1 MMFRPIGASR
11 DNLPDLTRIEQLVR
25 DIYRINPREIVLV
38 SEDAGAKPGYP
49 ARETNI
55 VFWKSGDRFRLRV
68 FAPVSRVT
76 MADLPV
82 SWLLPAFRDNGE
94 ADCC

>member
-11 DNLPDLTRIEQLVR
+11 NNLPDLMRVEQLVR
-25 DIYRINPREIVLV
+25 ERYDIGLREIVLV
-38 SEDAGAKPGYP
+38 SEDPGAKPGYP
-49 ARETNI
+49 ALETNL
-55 VFWKSGDRFRLRV
+55 VFWKSGDRFRLRI

-76 MADLPV
+76 AADLPV
-82 SWLLPAFRDNGE
+82 AWLLPAFRDNGD